1 MELRQLEYFCKI
13 ADMGSFNEAARRLNI
28 SQPPLS
34 YQIRQLEQE
43 LNVRL
48 FERTSRGVVLTEA
61 GRVLYERATRLL
73 DYAQSTSQ
81 EVAATGRKQIL
92 RLGITSSTVT
102 TILPY
107 ISAFTRA
114 YPDVMFE
121 VRDGATL
128 TLLQYL
134 LDGIIDISVART
146 PLRRDE
152 VDSATLC
159 TEPMIAVSPAGR
171 YPSEGATTRLRALQ
185 NRPLILY
192 RRYEELILGTFR
204 RQGLNPEVFCV
215 CDDAR
220 DAMLWVGAGLATAI
234 FPESMRSL
242 CRGLDIQTLEE
253 PELETQT
260 MLVWKKGIRLPQTVQ
275 NFLAICTRRDTSAVV
290 MLPKK

>member
-13 ADMGSFNEAARRLNI
+13 ADTGSFNEAARRMSI

-34 YQIRQLEQE
+34 YQIRQLERE

-48 FERTSRGVVLTEA
+48 FERTSRGVSLTEA
-61 GRVLYERATRLL
+61 GRVLYERASRLL
-73 DYAQSTSQ
+73 DYACSTSH
-81 EVAATGRKQIL
+81 EVAAAGKKHIL
-92 RLGITSSTVT
+92 RLGITSSTVP

-107 ISAFTRA
+107 ISRFSRR
-114 YPDVMFE
+114 YPDVNFE
-121 VRDGATL
+121 VRDGASF

-146 PLRRDE
+146 PIQLEDVE
-152 VDSATLC
+152 SAVLG
-159 TEPMIAVSPAGR
+159 TEPMIAVSPPGR
-171 YPSEGATTRLRALQ
+171 YATGGGKTTLSALQ

-192 RRYEELILGTFR
+192 RRYEELILGAFR
-204 RQGLNPEVFCV
+204 RQELRAEVFCV

-234 FPESMRSL
+234 FPQSMQSL
-242 CRGLDIQTLEE
+242 CTGLDMQTLEE

-260 MLVWKKGIRLPQTVQ
+260 LLIWKKGIRLPETAQR
-275 NFLAICTRRDTSAVV
+275 FLAICTQPAPTAATSQ
-290 MLPKK
+290 